1 MEEHLFHI
9 SFASMLPQN
18 RHITSA
24 RTIRELTFFGP
35 INTVIKPGEGMF
47 NGKKVFVRC
56 YLFQTCSLL
65 GSG

>member
-47 NGKKVFVRC
+47 NGKKEFVRC
-56 YLFQTCSLL
+56 Y
-65 GSG
+65 